1 MKENESWL
9 ARGKAEAEKGIPS
22 GERGVGIVIVVFSV
36 LMVLYYAA
44 HQIQS
49 TGFFTEKFGTLE
61 MVMVYGFWGFWIG
74 SAGLEGVLGRRLLS
88 RLFDVFGGLI
98 FATICIA
105 WLLVVFPFEFA
116 HFADVLPDSLRFLMR
131 WISNDIARVLM
142 VLGIIV
148 HLGAAVYCPIAYK
161 FVGKEH
167 TKCEEDSDILSKQNQ
182 ITTNNRK
189 GGILMKAI
197 VCTKY
202 GPPEVLQLREVEKP
216 IPKKNEICIKIRA
229 TTVTS
234 SDCILRGFNIPAW
247 KPVGLMMGIVMGFG
261 KPRKSILGMAA
272 AGEVDSVGSDVKLFK
287 TGDQVFAYPVM
298 SATKIRFG
306 TYAQYMTIPE
316 DWLVLPKPSNITYEE
331 AAAIPYGAELT
342 MFFLKK
348 GDIQNRKNVLIVGAS
363 GTIGTTAVQIAK
375 YYGAKVTGVCS
386 TANLELVRS
395 LGADEVIDYT
405 KEDYSKRSERYDLIL
420 DAVPLQVADRKSL
433 KAQASTALAPDG
445 VYVSIDDGLAKVSR
459 EDLVLLRDLAESGKF
474 KPVIDR
480 SYPLEEIV
488 EAHRYVESGHK
499 KGNVVITVDHDDKT

>member
-1 MKENESWL
+1 
-9 ARGKAEAEKGIPS
+9 
-22 GERGVGIVIVVFSV
+22 
-36 LMVLYYAA
+36 
-44 HQIQS
+44 
-49 TGFFTEKFGTLE
+49 
-61 MVMVYGFWGFWIG
+61 
-74 SAGLEGVLGRRLLS
+74 
-88 RLFDVFGGLI
+88 
-98 FATICIA
+98 
-105 WLLVVFPFEFA
+105 
-116 HFADVLPDSLRFLMR
+116 
-131 WISNDIARVLM
+131 
-142 VLGIIV
+142 
-148 HLGAAVYCPIAYK
+148 
-161 FVGKEH
+161 
-167 TKCEEDSDILSKQNQ
+167 
-182 ITTNNRK
+182 
-189 GGILMKAI
+189 MKAI

-202 GPPEVLQLREVEKP
+202 GPPEVLQLREVPKP
-216 IPKKNEICIKIRA
+216 TPKKNEICIKIHA

-234 SDCILRGFNIPAW
+234 SDCILRGFDVPTW
-247 KPVGLMMGIVMGFG
+247 HPMGLMMGIMMGFG
-261 KPRKSILGMAA
+261 KPRKSILGMEA
-272 AGEVDSVGSDVKLFK
+272 AGEVDSVGKDVKRFK
-287 TGDQVFAYPVM
+287 TGDQVFAYAAM
-298 SATKIRFG
+298 SPTKLRFG

-420 DAVPLQVADRKSL
+420 DAVPMQVADRKSL
-433 KAQASTALAPDG
+433 KAQGSTALAPDG
-445 VYVSIDDGLAKVSR
+445 VYVSIDDGIAKVSR
-459 EDLVLLRDLAESGKF
+459 EDLVLLKDLAESGKF

-499 KGNVVITVDHDDKT
+499 KGNVVITVDHDE